1 MTDSIQKIIL
11 VTQRTR
17 LEDLIRRYNTFGQA
31 EFIISHNGGD
41 FSDYRLEYE
50 TYHCAVQTVLSAL
63 QAFGRV
69 QVPIIKV
76 CGLGPTKKRR
86 KHG

>member
-1 MTDSIQKIIL
+1 MTDKGQKIIL

-41 FSDYRLEYE
+41 FSDYRLEHE
-50 TYHCAVQTVLSAL
+50 TYHSAVHTALSRYDENSFSL
-63 QAFGRV
+63 INSKNAFRLLD
-69 QVPIIKV
+69 IH
-76 CGLGPTKKRR
+76 LFLW
-86 KHG
+86 

>member
-1 MTDSIQKIIL
+1 MTDSNQKIIL
-11 VTQRTR
+11 ITQRTR

-41 FSDYRLEYE
+41 FSDYRAEHE
-50 TYHCAVQTVLSAL
+50 TYHSAVQTALSAL

-69 QVPIIKV
+69 QVLDRDLVPN
-76 CGLGPTKKRR
+76 
-86 KHG
+86 